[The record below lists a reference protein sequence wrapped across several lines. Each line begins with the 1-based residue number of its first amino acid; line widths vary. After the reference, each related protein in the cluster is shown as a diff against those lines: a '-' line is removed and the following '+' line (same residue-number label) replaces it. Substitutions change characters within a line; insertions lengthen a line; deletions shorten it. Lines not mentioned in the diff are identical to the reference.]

1 MLEYEKK
8 ILGFGTATLIIS
20 NEEINNILKIS
31 KTINDSNIWLTG
43 VTTTIR
49 NEIKEQKEI
58 FISIL
63 LGTLGASLL
72 GNLLSRKRTVRG
84 REGIVRAGYGS
95 SI

>member
-1 MLEYEKK
+1 MLEHEKK

-49 NEIKEQKEI
+49 NEIKEQKGI

-72 GNLLSRKRTVRG
+72 GNLLSRQRTVRG

>member
-1 MLEYEKK
+1 MLEHEKK

-49 NEIKEQKEI
+49 NEIKEQKGI

-72 GNLLSRKRTVRG
+72 GNLLSRKRTVKG
-84 REGIVRAGYGS
+84 REGTVRAGYGS

>member
-1 MLEYEKK
+1 MLEHEKK